1 MKKKLGEII
10 PINLWLCLHFLR
22 TFLTWIIILIL
33 FSIYGPENCI
43 FPPKYY
49 LHIIRLGM
57 KINYL
62 IFLNYINLYFLW
74 FFLFLGELLWW
85 LFLQVYIETHY
96 STGLWRGARLSY
108 LIVMRHRKPCSTLL
122 HYTGHVNLLYNW
134 ETWTS
139 ES

>member
-1 MKKKLGEII
+1 MIMF
-10 PINLWLCLHFLR
+10 PFSLR

-33 FSIYGPENCI
+33 FSIYGSEKCI
-43 FPPKYY
+43 IPPKYY
-49 LHIIRLGM
+49 LYIIRLEM

-62 IFLNYINLYFLW
+62 VSLNYINLYFLW
-74 FFLFLGELLWW
+74 FFLFLCELLWW

-96 STGLWRGARLSY
+96 STGLWRGTRLSSDCPHH
-108 LIVMRHRKPCSTLL
+108 VMRHRKPCSILL